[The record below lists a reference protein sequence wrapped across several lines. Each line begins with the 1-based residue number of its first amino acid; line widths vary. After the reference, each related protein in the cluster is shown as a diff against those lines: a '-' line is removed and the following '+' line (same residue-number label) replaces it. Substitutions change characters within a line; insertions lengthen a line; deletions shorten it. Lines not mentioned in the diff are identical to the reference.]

1 MEKYRKLRNEIISLI
16 RKPLENYF
24 KQIPL
29 LIDRNSPPGKLW
41 SLVKSL
47 TKLNKNRKP
56 TTPNKSRSKLLL
68 RPIERE
74 EAINE
79 YFTTVS

>member
-1 MEKYRKLRNEIISLI
+1 MEKYRELRNEIISLI

-29 LIDRNSPPGKLW
+29 LIDRNSPLGKLW

-68 RPIERE
+68 CPIERE